1 MHNIKIFL
9 ASIVLTGVIFITGCD
24 KIVHPAL
31 GTYPKDAG
39 SPTGP
44 LNFYAA
50 FNGIL
55 ADSIRATFPSV
66 DSSTNYTQGP
76 SGQAVQFNPVLNPAG
91 GASTSYSFLVYPN
104 PNNFGTSPSFS
115 VNFWMNCPLAKKDNM
130 HADGVLAWASTSNF
144 WGEMTWYAD
153 NTDGGAS
160 DSMDLKIHFAN
171 GSGDNWDFAG
181 YTGVNRW
188 PSMYDGNWHMVT
200 FTYSATD
207 STGTLYRDGVQF
219 DQKQHEVIA
228 FDGNGS
234 NLVVG
239 GYQEANNVVDNY
251 GDNTWMGG
259 FTGAIGPIRLYSEVL
274 QASDVATLFS
284 NKQ

>member
-1 MHNIKIFL
+1 MHNIKSYIAGIFL
-9 ASIVLTGVIFITGCD
+9 SAALFAMSCD
-24 KIVHPAL
+24 KISHPAL
-31 GTYPKDAG
+31 GSYPKDAS

-44 LNFYAA
+44 LNFFAA
-50 FNGIL
+50 FDGIL

-66 DSSTNYTQGP
+66 DSSTTWTQGP
-76 SGQAVQFNPVLNPAG
+76 TGQAVQFNPVLAAGG
-91 GASTSYSFLVYPN
+91 GASTSYSYLVYPN
-104 PNNFGTSPSFS
+104 PNNFGLSPSFS
-115 VNFWMNCPLAKKDNM
+115 CNFWLNCPLANKDNA

-153 NTDGGAS
+153 NTDGGPS
-160 DSMDLKIHFAN
+160 DSMDLKVHFAN

-188 PSMYDGNWHMVT
+188 PAMYDGNWHMVT
-200 FTYSATD
+200 FTYDATAQ
-207 STGTLYRDGVQF
+207 TGTMYRDGVQF
-219 DQKQHEVIA
+219 DQKTGEVIA

-251 GDNTWMGG
+251 ADNTWMGG
-259 FTGAIGPIRLYSEVL
+259 FTGAMYHIRLYSEVL
-274 QASDVATLFS
+274 QASDVATLFA

>member
-1 MHNIKIFL
+1 MHNIKSYIAGIFL
-9 ASIVLTGVIFITGCD
+9 SAALFVISCD
-24 KIVHPAL
+24 KISHPAL
-31 GTYPKDAG
+31 GSYPKDAG

-50 FNGIL
+50 YDGIL

-66 DSSTNYTQGP
+66 DSSTTYVAGIA
-76 SGQAVQFNPVLNPAG
+76 GKAVQFNPVLNPAG
-91 GASTSYSFLVYPN
+91 GASTSYSYLVYPN
-104 PNNFGTSPSFS
+104 PNNFGLSPSFS
-115 VNFWMNCPLAKKDNM
+115 CNFWINCPLASKDNA

-153 NTDGGAS
+153 NTDGGPS
-160 DSMDLKIHFAN
+160 DSMDLKVHFAN

-181 YTGVNRW
+181 YTGTKRW
-188 PSMYDGNWHMVT
+188 PGMYDGNWHMVT
-200 FTYSATD
+200 FTYDATAQ
-207 STGTLYRDGVQF
+207 TGTMYRDGVQF
-219 DQKQHEVIA
+219 DQKTGEVIA

-259 FTGAIGPIRLYSEVL
+259 FTGAVDHVRLYSEVL
-274 QASDVATLFS
+274 QASDVAALFA